1 LDDDKR
7 LFLKIISGMLR
18 YPDEQLI
25 SSLDDLKR
33 ALEDLPVSGAKS
45 VCLDFL
51 EYFKQASLLRLQ
63 EVFTET
69 FDLNPST
76 CLNLTYHRWG
86 DGKERAGTLIR
97 LKRLYDEAGLE
108 MATEELPDYLP
119 LILEFIVANP
129 NGDSTW
135 IQKEFE
141 VSVRDLSR
149 RLQDKQSPFA
159 GLFAVVEEIFRVGE

>member
-1 LDDDKR
+1 
-7 LFLKIISGMLR
+7 M
-18 YPDEQLI
+18 
-25 SSLDDLKR
+25 
-33 ALEDLPVSGAKS
+33 
-45 VCLDFL
+45 
-51 EYFKQASLLRLQ
+51 
-63 EVFTET
+63 
-69 FDLNPST
+69 
-76 CLNLTYHRWG
+76 
-86 DGKERAGTLIR
+86 IR